1 MPLFMDCH
9 NVSGEMPPD
18 EALAAAHAADLRLQ
32 GQYGVRFHN
41 YWVSREAG
49 KIYCLV
55 DAPDAETAPS
65 SGRFRAKRPE
75 TGERYGDERT
85 DRARLP
91 ASSAARHAWQRQ

>member
-32 GQYGVRFHN
+32 DQYGVKFHN

-55 DAPDAETAPS
+55 DAPDAETA
-65 SGRFRAKRPE
+65 AKVHRE
-75 TGERYGDERT
+75 AHGMVADEIHEVM
-85 DRARLP
+85 DGP
-91 ASSAARHAWQRQ
+91 